1 MIKDAE
7 KFADQDKKA
16 KEKIDAK
23 NNLDNYL
30 HTMRNTINDKEKLA
44 EKLESADKE
53 KIKEALKTHQDWLDA
68 NQNAEK
74 EAFEEH
80 LKEITAVCDPIVA
93 KFYKNKG
100 AEGQGEEKKPA
111 ADHEDL

>member
-23 NNLDNYL
+23 NNLDNYM

-44 EKLESADKE
+44 EKLEAADKE
-53 KIKEALKTHQDWLDA
+53 KIKEALKTQQDWLDA
-68 NQNAEK
+68 NASAEK

-80 LKEITAVCDPIVA
+80 LKEITGICDPIIA

-100 AEGQGEEKKPA
+100 PEAGEKKGP